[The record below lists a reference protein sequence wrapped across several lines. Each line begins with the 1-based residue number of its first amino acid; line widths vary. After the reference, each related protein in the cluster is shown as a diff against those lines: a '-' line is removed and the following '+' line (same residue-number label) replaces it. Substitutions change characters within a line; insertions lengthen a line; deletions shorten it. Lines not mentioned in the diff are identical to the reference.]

1 MKSVDIKFYIENP
14 CFRELFV
21 WVKWDFPFLP
31 RVGENIS
38 PWLWIK
44 HVDLLNV
51 KEKLTSKGIESFNR
65 DKEFRNND
73 FESWL
78 YDVACES
85 DCVASITYS
94 CEYEKNDISLFIVL
108 KDKP

>member
-1 MKSVDIKFYIENP
+1 MKPVHIKFCIENP
-14 CFRELFV
+14 YFAEVYV

-31 RVGENIS
+31 RVGESIS

-44 HVDLLNV
+44 HVDLSKV
-51 KEKLTSKGIESFNR
+51 KEKLTSKGDESFNR
-65 DKEFRNND
+65 YKEFGSDD

-85 DCVASITYS
+85 DCVAGISYN
-94 CEYEKNDISLFIVL
+94 EYQETDISLFIVL
-108 KDKP
+108 REKP